1 MLKPDKNFKMRK
13 HLKWTF
19 AGIHDAHQRGA
30 IKRSMIDAQLASE
43 IRPREK
49 RSKDRNNMPIVE
61 EAA

>member
-1 MLKPDKNFKMRK
+1 MLKPDKNFRMRK

-19 AGIHDAHQRGA
+19 SGIHDAHQRGV

-49 RSKDRNNMPIVE
+49 KNRNQPDLE
-61 EAA
+61 TT

>member
-1 MLKPDKNFKMRK
+1 MLKPTASFKMRK

-19 AGIHDAHQRGA
+19 SGIHDAHLRGA

-43 IRPREK
+43 IKVKDK
-49 RSKDRNNMPIVE
+49 RNKDRNNMPVAE